1 MLRKFTDLPVGRLVL
16 LVPVEVQNP
25 VEEVLVVRE
34 HQACLLCLLLQTL
47 ILEDWLLLGERP
59 KTHLSAV
66 LNDRV
71 GLSSEVEVSIGWV
84 VDPDLLALNK
94 NLAVNSLL
102 NKGGPRADPHVNPAP
117 AHILHID
124 ALDSKRH
131 HDSAIHQLLHNQVL
145 LAFIFGLRPRDML
158 ANQPAN
164 IQVVTLNNQRW
175 FRLLYFCGLA
185 YFLLLWLS
193 GKGKFLLWD
202 RFFLFSLDQLLELL

>member
-1 MLRKFTDLPVGRLVL
+1 MLRKFTDLPVRRLVL

-25 VEEVLVVRE
+25 IEKVLVIRE

-47 ILEDWLLLGERP
+47 ILKDWLLLDERP

-71 GLSSEVEVSIGWV
+71 WLSSEVEVSIGWV

-94 NLAVNSLL
+94 NLAVNGLL
-102 NKGGPRADPHVNPAP
+102 NKGGPRADPHVYPTP

-124 ALDSKRH
+124 ALDSKRQ
-131 HDSAIHQLLHNQVL
+131 HDGTIHQLLHHQVL
-145 LAFIFGLRPRDML
+145 LAFIFGLCPCDML
-158 ANQPAN
+158 ADLPAN
-164 IQVVTLNNQRW
+164 IQVVAFNNQCW
-175 FRLLYFCGLA
+175 FGLLYFCGLV

-193 GKGKFLLWD
+193 WKGKFLLWD
-202 RFFLFSLDQLLELL
+202 RFFFFSLDLLLELL